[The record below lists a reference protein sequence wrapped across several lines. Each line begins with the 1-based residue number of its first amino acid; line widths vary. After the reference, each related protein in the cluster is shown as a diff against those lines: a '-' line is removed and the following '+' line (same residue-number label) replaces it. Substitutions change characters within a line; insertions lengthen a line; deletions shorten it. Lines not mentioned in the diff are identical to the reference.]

1 MCRYTMYNR
10 SLLYWLL
17 IQASNSKAA
26 VTVIDAFA
34 LAETCDTG
42 GSGSGRERSRITEAE
57 RDL

>member
-42 GSGSGRERSRITEAE
+42 GSVSGRERSWITEAE